1 MALTIPSQIFGTM
14 ALALNSSKQPE
25 IIKWFC
31 RLPVAMQDK
40 TIKLNKMKKIF
51 TMCLGLVLTAAV
63 FAADRKPDVT
73 IISMKKYEIVVDGR
87 TYYSNS
93 RMLNIDNL
101 RNGRHTIQV
110 YDMSSNRGFSI
121 FQRKRLVANRSFQ
134 LRNNDVKITISQFG
148 QLTITEDR
156 FGRDGRYGND
166 NRGWDDHSGIDQRYD
181 HNGRTSR
188 DRNF

>member
-1 MALTIPSQIFGTM
+1 MMAS
-14 ALALNSSKQPE
+14 ALNNSKQPE

-31 RLPVAMQDK
+31 TRPVAMQDK
-40 TIKLNKMKKIF
+40 TIKLYKMKKSF
-51 TMCLGLVLTAAV
+51 TMCLGLALTAAV
-63 FAADRKPDVT
+63 FPADRKPDVT
-73 IISMKKYEIVVDGR
+73 IISTKKYEIVVDGR

-93 RMLNIDNL
+93 RMMNIDNL

-121 FQRKRLVANRSFQ
+121 FQRKRLVASRSFQ

-156 FGRDGRYGND
+156 FGRDDRFGND
-166 NRGWDDHSGIDQRYD
+166 NRGWDDHSGLDQRDD
-181 HNGRTSR
+181 HIGRTSR

>member
-1 MALTIPSQIFGTM
+1 MALTIPSQIFGMM
-14 ALALNSSKQPE
+14 ASALNNSKQPE
-25 IIKWFC
+25 KIKWFC
-31 RLPVAMQDK
+31 RLPVAMQDN
-40 TIKLNKMKKIF
+40 TIKLYKMKKIF

-121 FQRKRLVANRSFQ
+121 FQRKRLVASKAFQ

-156 FGRDGRYGND
+156 FDRDGRYGND
-166 NRGWDDHSGIDQRYD
+166 NRGWDDHNGVDQRDD
-181 HNGRTSR
+181 HSGKNSR

>member
-14 ALALNSSKQPE
+14 ALALNSGKQPE

-87 TYYSNS
+87 TYSSNS
-93 RMLNIDNL
+93 RMINIDNL

-121 FQRKRLVANRSFQ
+121 FQKKRLVASKAFQ
-134 LRNNDVKITISQFG
+134 LRNNDVKITIDRFG
-148 QLTITEDR
+148 QLSITEDR
-156 FGRDGRYGND
+156 FGRDSRYGND
-166 NRGWDDHSGIDQRYD
+166 SKGWDDHDGKNQRD
-181 HNGRTSR
+181 DRNGRDSR
-188 DRNF
+188 DRKF

>member
-1 MALTIPSQIFGTM
+1 MALTIPSQIFGMM
-14 ALALNSSKQPE
+14 ASALNNSKQPE

-40 TIKLNKMKKIF
+40 TIKLYKMKKIF
-51 TMCLGLVLTAAV
+51 TMCLGLALTAAV

-93 RMLNIDNL
+93 RMINIDNL

-110 YDMSSNRGFSI
+110 YDMNNRGFSI
-121 FQRKRLVANRSFQ
+121 FQRKRLVASRSFQ

-148 QLTITEDR
+148 QLSITEDK
-156 FGRDGRYGND
+156 FGRDGKYGND
-166 NRGWDDHSGIDQRYD
+166 NRGWDDHDSRDQRD
-181 HNGRTSR
+181 DRNSR
-188 DRNF
+188 DNRDRKF

>member
-14 ALALNSSKQPE
+14 ALALNSGKQPE

-87 TYYSNS
+87 TYYNNS

-121 FQRKRLVANRSFQ
+121 FQRKRLVASKAFQ

-156 FGRDGRYGND
+156 FDRDGRYGND
-166 NRGWDDHSGIDQRYD
+166 NRGWDDHNGIDQRDD
-181 HNGRTSR
+181 HSGRNSR

>member
-1 MALTIPSQIFGTM
+1 MALTIPSQIFGMM

-121 FQRKRLVANRSFQ
+121 FQRKRLVASKAFQ

-156 FGRDGRYGND
+156 FDRDGRYGND
-166 NRGWDDHSGIDQRYD
+166 NRGWDDHNGIDQRDD
-181 HNGRTSR
+181 HSGRNSR

>member
-1 MALTIPSQIFGTM
+1 MALTIPYLFFGTM
-14 ALALNSSKQPE
+14 ASALNNSNQPE
-25 IIKWFC
+25 LIKWFC

-40 TIKLNKMKKIF
+40 TIKLNNMKKIF

-87 TYYSNS
+87 TYYSNG
-93 RMLNIDNL
+93 RMLNLNNL

-110 YDMSSNRGFSI
+110 YDMNNRGFSI
-121 FQRKRLVANRSFQ
+121 FQRKHLVASRSFQ
-134 LRNNDVKITISQFG
+134 LRNNDVKITINQFG
-148 QLTITEDR
+148 QLSIAEK

-166 NRGWDDHSGIDQRYD
+166 NRGWDDHNGRDQRDDRNGRYD
-181 HNGRTSR
+181 HNGK
-188 DRNF
+188 F

>member
-1 MALTIPSQIFGTM
+1 MAS
-14 ALALNSSKQPE
+14 ALNNSKQPE
-25 IIKWFC
+25 INKMV
-31 RLPVAMQDK
+31 LQAPVAMQDK
-40 TIKLNKMKKIF
+40 TIKLYKMKKIF

-73 IISMKKYEIVVDGR
+73 IISTKKYEIVVDGR

-93 RMLNIDNL
+93 RMMNIDNL

-121 FQRKRLVANRSFQ
+121 FQRKRLVASKAFQ
-134 LRNNDVKITISQFG
+134 LRNNDVKITIDRFG
-148 QLTITEDR
+148 QLSITEDR
-156 FGRDGRYGND
+156 FGRDDKYGKD
-166 NRGWDDHSGIDQRYD
+166 NKGWDDHSGRDQQDDR
-181 HNGRTSR
+181 NGRNSR

>member
-1 MALTIPSQIFGTM
+1 MAS
-14 ALALNSSKQPE
+14 ALNNSKQPE

-31 RLPVAMQDK
+31 RLRLRCKTK

-51 TMCLGLVLTAAV
+51 TMCLGLALTAAV

-73 IISMKKYEIVVDGR
+73 IISTKKYEIVVDGR
-87 TYYSNS
+87 TYYSNN
-93 RMLNIDNL
+93 RMMNIDNL

-121 FQRKRLVANRSFQ
+121 FQKKRLVASKAFQ
-134 LRNNDVKITISQFG
+134 LRNNDVKITIDRFG
-148 QLTITEDR
+148 QLSITEDR
-156 FGRDGRYGND
+156 FGRDSKYGND
-166 NRGWDDHSGIDQRYD
+166 NRGWDDHNGSRDQQDDR
-181 HNGRTSR
+181 NGRNSR